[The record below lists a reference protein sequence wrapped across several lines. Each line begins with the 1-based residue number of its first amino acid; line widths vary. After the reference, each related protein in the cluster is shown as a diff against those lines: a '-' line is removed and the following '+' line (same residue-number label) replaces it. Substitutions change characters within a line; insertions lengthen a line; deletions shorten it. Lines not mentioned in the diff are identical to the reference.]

1 MISYAEVAF
10 KPDYIHLI
18 NLVFTLCLAALPETR
33 FLQSR
38 KLEGFIFLLINRIT
52 SGSRNPVI
60 LKMSS
65 KDVLSHQANSI
76 VSCSLGICLLCITR
90 HQSNRITKLRQ
101 LDKADAGLETDAQ
114 NFRWSDVTNYHHLDS
129 RGTPVRHF

>member
-1 MISYAEVAF
+1 MISYAQVAF
-10 KPDYIHLI
+10 KPNYIHLLH
-18 NLVFTLCLAALPETR
+18 LVFTLCLAALPETR

-60 LKMSS
+60 LNISS
-65 KDVLSHQANSI
+65 KDVLSHQANSM

-90 HQSNRITKLRQ
+90 QQSNRVTRLWQ
-101 LDKADAGLETDAQ
+101 LNEAGAGLKTDAH
-114 NFRWSDVTNYHHLDS
+114 RYCGLDVTNQAS
-129 RGTPVRHF
+129 SCM